1 MVGFVNGLSLDLSP
15 STLSMEHVRMRDNW
29 SPPPTADSTTPFN
42 QTDPFLLTPNR
53 REFDTVHPT
62 RHSPSPSTA
71 SFEYPDPKSPSSSRR
86 PIYLKFELPRSKP
99 LFKGFEGPSW
109 THIIIL
115 TVLCLTSYPA
125 LYVLTLVASVKSL
138 KSLFIVRLIVATW
151 CSGVGFALGYILLK
165 IGAQHLEAASEST
178 VTLVRYRG
186 FLTLC
191 FK

>member
-1 MVGFVNGLSLDLSP
+1 
-15 STLSMEHVRMRDNW
+15 MEHARMRDNW

-53 REFDTVHPT
+53 REFDKAYPT
-62 RHSPSPSTA
+62 WHSSPSPSTT
-71 SFEYPDPKSPSSSRR
+71 SFQYPDSKSLSSSRQSIHPKLANLR
-86 PIYLKFELPRSKP
+86 FEPPRSKP
-99 LFKGFEGPSW
+99 LFKGFERPSW
-109 THIIIL
+109 THIAIL
-115 TVLCLTSYPA
+115 AVLCLTSYPA
-125 LYVLTLVASVKSL
+125 LYMLTLVARD

-178 VTLVRYRG
+178 LVNYRD